1 MTRFTLWRP
10 RESCRRGDLEAT
22 RTMRASCDAFLGPS
36 RSAQALEAIVGAR
49 VDVELLSVRRG
60 PPPAPL
66 EGAIG
71 LDLLGTGS
79 AKMQV
84 RLEVE
89 ADLAI
94 ALTVRALKRQPP
106 KVRGAIEDADL
117 SSLAG
122 GLGAIVAAVS
132 RNATGG
138 PLRVQGAGS
147 SSAMIAA
154 WGAGGH
160 AVDTGALSV
169 SVDGEV
175 YAARMFFSAAPGTAS
190 DVVWNRDRMRRLG
203 ETPLEVPIVF
213 AAYLS
218 TAAEVASLE
227 VGDAWMLGRK
237 TLGPAFRGPVLLA
250 APEADAGARADL
262 VETGALVL
270 RAGSAEVFESTM
282 SEQGENEPI
291 VEAVG
296 DVPVVVRVEL
306 GRARMSAREW
316 AALGPGDVVALAH
329 KLAEPVTL
337 RVGGVA
343 VAEGELVDV
352 EGEMGVRILRRLG
365 GERAP

>member
-1 MTRFTLWRP
+1 MRP
-10 RESCRRGDLEAT
+10 R
-22 RTMRASCDAFLGPS
+22 GP
-36 RSAQALEAIVGAR
+36 
-49 VDVELLSVRRG
+49 
-60 PPPAPL
+60 
-66 EGAIG
+66 
-71 LDLLGTGS
+71 
-79 AKMQV
+79 
-84 RLEVE
+84 
-89 ADLAI
+89 
-94 ALTVRALKRQPP
+94 
-106 KVRGAIEDADL
+106 
-117 SSLAG
+117 
-122 GLGAIVAAVS
+122 
-132 RNATGG
+132 
-138 PLRVQGAGS
+138 
-147 SSAMIAA
+147 
-154 WGAGGH
+154 
-160 AVDTGALSV
+160 
-169 SVDGEV
+169 
-175 YAARMFFSAAPGTAS
+175 
-190 DVVWNRDRMRRLG
+190 
-203 ETPLEVPIVF
+203 
-213 AAYLS
+213 
-218 TAAEVASLE
+218 
-227 VGDAWMLGRK
+227 DAWMLGRK